1 MDIEYTVPAD
11 RPAPTITT
19 KLQRVGLAS
28 VCLLGTI
35 GAYAATQITSS
46 LVSNGGNT
54 ASSPGGCYKMIASVG
69 QAAVGT
75 PATGGTF
82 SLRGGFLAGNGD
94 LDSIF
99 HQSFEV
105 CT

>member
-1 MDIEYTVPAD
+1 MDIEHSVRAG
-11 RPAPTITT
+11 RPAPAITT
-19 KLQRVGLAS
+19 KLHRVVLAG

-35 GAYAATQITSS
+35 GAFAATQITSS
-46 LVSNGGNT
+46 LISNGGNT
-54 ASSPGGCYKMIASVG
+54 ANSPGGCFKMIASVG
-69 QAAVGT
+69 QAAVGS

-94 LDSIF
+94 LESIF